1 MISST
6 KRSGCIPQLT
16 LVMGI
21 VICIFSCKE
30 NKQAVVQQKTDSVIV
45 AYAPKGTENWA
56 LTKAVYGIGKKWAY
70 GDSAH
75 SEGNYKIDTNSWKFY
90 ILTDTMRDINRKPI
104 FDTASKSWKMRWD
117 WIELTEAQ
125 KQSINIHILPK
136 NK

>member
-1 MISST
+1 M
-6 KRSGCIPQLT
+6 KSGFIIIGL
-16 LVMGI
+16 L
-21 VICIFSCKE
+21 FLLSCG
-30 NKQAVVQQKTDSVIV
+30 NKQAETVATKTDSVIV

-75 SEGNYKIDTNSWKFY
+75 SEGNYKIDTAYWRFY
-90 ILTDTMRDINRKPI
+90 ILIDTLRDINRKPQY
-104 FDTASKSWKMRWD
+104 DSASKSWKMRYD

-125 KQSINIHILPK
+125 KQGITIHILPK